1 MTTGEP
7 TPHVLVVTSSGAPAA
22 VVVPVLA
29 ALEAAGLRVRAIDV
43 GAAGGGGSGVADRV
57 RRALLGETA
66 ERRLKKELESNP
78 PDVAVA
84 FDPHATLALTVAR
97 DQVAAPAPVVA
108 IVGEL
113 EPGKEWG
120 ATAADRFLAVDAES
134 AVALADHGVESE
146 RILVVGSFGPRAWAD
161 AGREDQ
167 AALRARFKLS
177 GQVALVEVAGMGA
190 EATSSLAM
198 QLSLSAISESTTFLF
213 DAGDDVEA
221 AATLRAKV
229 PILGLK
235 AKLFGSTAGDA
246 PLLWRSADV
255 VVGRPRAETIA
266 KTALVG
272 ARLVALVD
280 DAVAGSAKIAAALE
294 HRKLA
299 VATRSPLL
307 VASAIEALLK
317 TASRRPSE
325 DGADTVA
332 DVVAVV
338 AGDKRAVIE
347 ERRAAERAETHAK
360 VRAAT
365 SAAQS
370 AARVAAAPGDLED
383 LSGAVD
389 TSDAEVPD
397 QADLNRLVAETQA
410 RKKQIEKAMMAARA
424 AGETARMHS
433 LLGELGQL
441 DTELREL
448 ERAVEAARKVGAR
461 PRPPAGETA
470 AQTAPPPPRSS
481 SVEDLL
487 DRMKRGGGSA
497 PRGGSA
503 PPPASTVDDELAA
516 LKRKMEQTSKKKGT

>member
-1 MTTGEP
+1 MTTTTT
-7 TPHVLVVTSSGAPAA
+7 TPHVLVVTSAGAPAA

-43 GAAGGGGSGVADRV
+43 GAAGGGGTGVADRV

-108 IVGEL
+108 VIGDL
-113 EPGKEWG
+113 EPAKEWG
-120 ATAADRFLAVDAES
+120 ATAADRFLAADPEA
-134 AVALADHGVESE
+134 AVALADHGVESD
-146 RILVVGSFGPRAWAD
+146 RILVVGTFGPRAWAD
-161 AGREDQ
+161 AGREDT
-167 AALRARFKLS
+167 AELRRRFKLS

-198 QLSLSAISESTTFLF
+198 QLSLSSAAESATFLF

-229 PILGLK
+229 PMLGLK
-235 AKLFGSTAGDA
+235 AKLFGSTASDA
-246 PLLWRSADV
+246 PLLWRAADV
-255 VVGRPRAETIA
+255 VVARPRAETIA

-280 DAVAGSAKIAAALE
+280 DAVAGSARAAAALE
-294 HRKLA
+294 QRKVA
-299 VATRSPLL
+299 VAARSPLL
-307 VASAIEALLK
+307 VASAIESLLK
-317 TASRRPSE
+317 VGSRRPAE
-325 DGADTVA
+325 DGADTAA

-347 ERRAAERAETHAK
+347 ERRAAERAEAHAR

-370 AARVAAAPGDLED
+370 AARVVAAPGELED
-383 LSGAVD
+383 LSGAATVE
-389 TSDAEVPD
+389 DAAAPD
-397 QADLNRLVAETQA
+397 PADLGRLINETLA
-410 RKKQIEKAMMAARA
+410 RKRDVERQMMAARA
-424 AGETARMHS
+424 AGEHARMHS
-433 LLGELGQL
+433 LLGELAQL
-441 DTELREL
+441 DAELADL
-448 ERAVEAARKVGAR
+448 SRAVEAAKKAGAR
-461 PRPPAGETA
+461 PRPA
-470 AQTAPPPPRSS
+470 AAEAPPPPPRSS
-481 SVEDLL
+481 VDDLL
-487 DRMKRGGGSA
+487 ERMKRGGGAGPSR
-497 PRGGSA
+497 PSA
-503 PPPASTVDDELAA
+503 PPAATVDDELAA
-516 LKRKMEQTSKKKGT
+516 LKRKMEQTSKKKGPK